1 MKKIL
6 IALAVILSVQVAG
19 AQVKS
24 AADSKK
30 AVEAAEAAAQNP
42 KKATKPATWLK
53 VGDTYI
59 DAYTSPYGNAW
70 VGAGKQELTLI
81 MGAEKPSSTETVE
94 LMGETFTKEVYPEKN
109 FYFNAAGVLSMIEV
123 TKPVYDDA
131 LAKALDAYKKAYE
144 VDVKHSK
151 DKDVIAGIKNVAAKY
166 LDEGMTKYMLGDLKA
181 ANACFSAA
189 SAASE
194 TAPVSAIDTTATYN
208 AGFTSWSLQDYAS
221 AVTYFKK
228 CVDAKYYEDG
238 EVFAK
243 LSDCYSKL
251 GDKENAKNTL
261 EEGFKAFPQSQSIL
275 IGLINFYIE
284 SGDNTD
290 RLFALLDEAK
300 KNEPNNASLYYVE
313 GNIHNQLGQTEEAV
327 AAYEESNK
335 VDPNYEYGFIGIG
348 ILYYNQALDLQTKAQ
363 EELDDAKYEALV
375 KDFETALKNAIEPFE
390 KAYAISKNNE
400 IKVNIAEY
408 LKNIYYRFR
417 DQDADYQTKYEKYD
431 EVVSTGNPL

>member
-30 AVEAAEAAAQNP
+30 AVESAEAATQNP
-42 KKATKPATWLK
+42 KKALKPATWLK
-53 VGDTYI
+53 LGNAYM
-59 DAYTSPYGNAW
+59 DAYNAPFGNAW
-70 VGAGKQELTLI
+70 VGAGQQELLLI
-81 MGAEKPSSTETVE
+81 MGGEKPASTETVE
-94 LMGETFTKEVYPEKN
+94 LMGEPYTKEIYAEKN
-109 FYFNAAGVLSMIEV
+109 FYFNAGGVLTMIEV

-131 LAKALDAYKKAYE
+131 LAKALEAYKKAYE
-144 VDVKHSK
+144 IDVKHSK
-151 DKDVIAGIKNVAAKY
+151 DKDVASGLKNVAMKY
-166 LDEGMTKYMLGDLKA
+166 LDEGMTQYMLGNIKA
-181 ANACFSAA
+181 ANASFRAA

-194 TAPVSAIDTTATYN
+194 TTPLNVIDTTATYN
-208 AGFTSWSLQDYAS
+208 AGFTSWSLQDYSS

-228 CVDAKYYEDG
+228 CIDAKYFEEG

-243 LSDCYSKL
+243 LADCYTKL
-251 GDKENAKNTL
+251 DDNENAKNTL
-261 EEGFKAFPQSQSIL
+261 EEGFKTFPQSQSIL
-275 IGLINFYIE
+275 IGLINFYLE
-284 SGDNTD
+284 SGDDTD
-290 RLFALLDEAK
+290 RLFTLLDEAK

-313 GNIHNQLGQTEEAV
+313 GNIHNQLGDTEAAI

-363 EELDDAKYEALV
+363 EELDDAKYMALV
-375 KDFETALKNAIEPFE
+375 EEFETALKNAIDPFE
-390 KAYAISKNNE
+390 KAYEVSKNND
-400 IKVNIAEY
+400 IRVNIAEY

-417 DQDADYQTKYEKYD
+417 DQSPEYQTKYEKYD
-431 EVVSTGNPL
+431 QVVATGNPL

>member
-30 AVEAAEAAAQNP
+30 AVESAEAAAQNP
-42 KKATKPATWLK
+42 KKAVKPATWLK
-53 VGDTYI
+53 LGNAYM
-59 DAYTSPYGNAW
+59 DAYNSPFGNAW
-70 VGAGKQELTLI
+70 VGAGQQELLLI
-81 MGAEKPSSTETVE
+81 MGGEKPSSTETVE
-94 LMGETFTKEVYPEKN
+94 LMGEPYTKEVYAEKN
-109 FYFNAAGVLSMIEV
+109 LYFNRAGVLAMIEV

-131 LAKALDAYKKAYE
+131 LAKALDAYVKAYE

-151 DKDVIAGIKNVAAKY
+151 DKDVAAGLQNIATKY
-166 LDEGMTKYMLGDLKA
+166 LDEGMTQYMLGNIKG

-189 SAASE
+189 SAAAE
-194 TAPVSAIDTTATYN
+194 TAPLSVIDTTATYN
-208 AGFTSWSLQDYAS
+208 AGFTSWSLQDYSS
-221 AVTYFKK
+221 AVKYFKK
-228 CVDAKYYEDG
+228 CVEAEYYEDG

-251 GDKENAKNTL
+251 GDKENAKNIL

-284 SGDNTD
+284 SGDDTD
-290 RLFALLDEAK
+290 RLFSLLDEAK

-313 GNIHNQLGQTEEAV
+313 GNIHNQLGDKESAI
-327 AAYEESNK
+327 AAYEEANE

-348 ILYYNQALDLQTKAQ
+348 ILYYNEALDLQTKAQ
-363 EELDDAKYEALV
+363 EELDDAKYMALV
-375 KDFETALKNAIEPFE
+375 EEFETALKNAIDPFE
-390 KAYAISKNNE
+390 KAYEISKNNE

-417 DQDADYQTKYEKYD
+417 DQSADYQAKYEKYD

>member
-6 IALAVILSVQVAG
+6 IALALVLSVQVAG

-42 KKATKPATWLK
+42 KKALKPATWLK
-53 VGDTYI
+53 LG
-59 DAYTSPYGNAW
+59 DAYVNAYNSPYGNAW
-70 VGAGKQELTLI
+70 VGAGKQELMLI
-81 MGAEKPSSTETVE
+81 MGSEKPSSTEMVE
-94 LMGETFTKEVYPEKN
+94 LMGEPYTKEVYAEKN
-109 FYFNAAGVLSMIEV
+109 FYFNGAGVLAMIEV
-123 TKPVYDDA
+123 TKPVYDNA

-151 DKDVIAGIKNVAAKY
+151 DKDVADGIHSVAAKY
-166 LDEGMTKYMLGDLKA
+166 LDEGMTQYMLGNIKA
-181 ANACFSAA
+181 ANACFC
-189 SAASE
+189 AASE
-194 TAPVSAIDTTATYN
+194 ASDTAPLNVVDTTATYN
-208 AGFTSWSLQDYAS
+208 AGFTSWSLQDYAT

-228 CVDAKYYEDG
+228 CIDAKYYEDG

-251 GDKENAKNTL
+251 GDKENAKNVL
-261 EEGFKAFPQSQSIL
+261 ENGFKAFPQSQSIL

-284 SGDNTD
+284 SGDDTD
-290 RLFALLDEAK
+290 RLFSLLDEAK

-313 GNIHNQLGQTEEAV
+313 GNIHNQLGDTEAAV
-327 AAYEESNK
+327 KAYEEANK

-363 EELDDAKYEALV
+363 EELDDAKYMALV
-375 KDFETALKNAIEPFE
+375 EEFETALKNAIDPFE
-390 KAYAISKNNE
+390 KAYGLSKNNE
-400 IKVNIAEY
+400 IRVNIAEY

-417 DQDADYQTKYEKYD
+417 DENADYQAKYEKYA

>member
-1 MKKIL
+1 
-6 IALAVILSVQVAG
+6 
-19 AQVKS
+19 
-24 AADSKK
+24 
-30 AVEAAEAAAQNP
+30 
-42 KKATKPATWLK
+42 
-53 VGDTYI
+53 
-59 DAYTSPYGNAW
+59 
-70 VGAGKQELTLI
+70 

-327 AAYEESNK
+327 AAYEEANK

>member
-151 DKDVIAGIKNVAAKY
+151 DKDVIAGIKNPVQLPCKGEEQCGQVGIGKCSKPNKRD
-166 LDEGMTKYMLGDLKA
+166 LD
-181 ANACFSAA
+181 
-189 SAASE
+189 
-194 TAPVSAIDTTATYN
+194 
-208 AGFTSWSLQDYAS
+208 
-221 AVTYFKK
+221 
-228 CVDAKYYEDG
+228 
-238 EVFAK
+238 
-243 LSDCYSKL
+243 
-251 GDKENAKNTL
+251 
-261 EEGFKAFPQSQSIL
+261 
-275 IGLINFYIE
+275 IE
-284 SGDNTD
+284 SVFKIMHDGF
-290 RLFALLDEAK
+290 RILPA
-300 KNEPNNASLYYVE
+300 
-313 GNIHNQLGQTEEAV
+313 GQF
-327 AAYEESNK
+327 K
-335 VDPNYEYGFIGIG
+335 C
-348 ILYYNQALDLQTKAQ
+348 
-363 EELDDAKYEALV
+363 
-375 KDFETALKNAIEPFE
+375 
-390 KAYAISKNNE
+390 
-400 IKVNIAEY
+400 
-408 LKNIYYRFR
+408 R
-417 DQDADYQTKYEKYD
+417 
-431 EVVSTGNPL
+431 